1 MIYLVGFRL
10 FNNNINNI
18 IGLLDLIYELYMN
31 LRIILNYIN
40 IKAILDK

>member
-1 MIYLVGFRL
+1 MIYLVG
-10 FNNNINNI
+10 NNINNI

-40 IKAILDK
+40 IKTILGK

>member
-31 LRIILNYIN
+31 LRRILNYIN

>member
-31 LRIILNYIN
+31 LRRILNYIN
-40 IKAILDK
+40 IKAILGK